1 MRILILNSEFPPIG
15 GGAGNASA
23 NLAREFV
30 SGGHEVTV
38 LTSAF
43 DSLPREETRDGF
55 RIVRIAA
62 LRRRVDRSGALEQ
75 GFFALAAS
83 ASILGLVPRWKP
95 DVIIAFFGVPAGPV
109 ALLATW
115 VFRTPY
121 LVSLRGGDVPGF
133 RPYDFGTYHK
143 IIAPLL
149 RLIWKHAAAIVANSG
164 GLRTLALNFEHRF
177 PIQIIPNGVDVGR
190 FTPPSGREWALP
202 QLLFVGRL
210 VHQKGLDL
218 LLPAL
223 AQLQQLPWELVIIGD
238 GPQRE
243 PLQQMAAE
251 LGLAE
256 RIRFAGWQRGADL
269 EAEYQHANLF
279 VLPSRHEGM
288 PNVVLEAMAS
298 GLPVLAT
305 RIAGNEELVLPGE
318 TGELVPPENSAALQS
333 ALEHLLP
340 DASLRQRMGKAGRA
354 RVEAHFSWAS
364 AARQYLSL
372 MESARGKA

>member
-23 NLAREFV
+23 NLAREFAA
-30 SGGHEVTV
+30 GGHEVTV
-38 LTSAF
+38 LTGAF
-43 DSLPREETRDGF
+43 GSLPREETRDGF

-62 LRRRVDRSGALEQ
+62 LRRRADRSGALEQ
-75 GFFALAAS
+75 GVFILAAS
-83 ASILGLVPRWKP
+83 ASILGIVPRWKP
-95 DVIIAFFGVPAGPV
+95 DMIVAFFGVPAGPV
-109 ALLATW
+109 ALLAKW
-115 VFRTPY
+115 IYRTPY
-121 LVSLRGGDVPGF
+121 IISLRGGDVPGF

-149 RLIWKHAAAIVANSG
+149 RLVWKHAAAIVANSS
-164 GLRTLALNFEHRF
+164 GLQTLALNFERRF
-177 PIQIIPNGVDVGR
+177 PIQIIPNGVDVSR
-190 FTPPSGREWALP
+190 FTPPSGREWTLP

-223 AQLQQLPWELVIIGD
+223 AQLQRLPWELVLLGD

-251 LGLAE
+251 LGIAE
-256 RIRFAGWQRGADL
+256 RVRFAGWQRGADL

-333 ALEHLLP
+333 ALEYILP
-340 DASLRQRMGKAGRA
+340 NAGLRQRMGEAGRA
-354 RVEAHFSWAS
+354 RVEAQFSWVS
-364 AARQYLSL
+364 AARQYLRL
-372 MESARGKA
+372 MESTRGKA